1 MVRLDGNR
9 ETEKQRSGQTDGWL
23 PTAAVTQNAADD
35 VRSGGGSADRVAA
48 RECVALQNVFV

>member
-1 MVRLDGNR
+1 MILDLG
-9 ETEKQRSGQTDGWL
+9 QWSCQTDGWL

-48 RECVALQNVFV
+48 RQCVALQNVFV

>member
-1 MVRLDGNR
+1 MILDLG
-9 ETEKQRSGQTDGWL
+9 QRSGQTDGWL

-48 RECVALQNVFV
+48 REGVALQKCVYLNSF